1 MAYISQLS
9 KVAKAK
15 TTESLLKVLLY
26 GKAGTGKTTSIL
38 SSCERPVLVIDAEK
52 GSSVYG
58 GAFDFDLF
66 ESLEPVDILNL
77 TEEMLQLATQ
87 NQPLPWKTVVIDSGT
102 VLYALIKQLA
112 LDKFRIENKSPSQM
126 KLQLDEFAYP
136 KELLYRIVNNLKK
149 LPIHLFVTSHEA
161 TNYLPNAIMKPDPAN
176 PTRPDIEKRAEHEF
190 DVIIHLE
197 RKGDKHKATV
207 KKSRLITPDGKQVL
221 PAVMDN
227 IDNMTFAGE
236 LHRYARESK
245 GFDVSVANGP
255 KNVVRTNAKF
265 ESMLD
270 EALQNCTALQWTSQ
284 QIGVVFRDT
293 TGYDHPDQLRAAHNS
308 EALVQTFLDTTRAEL
323 AKVGGGV
330 AEGVEG

>member
-9 KVAKAK
+9 KVGKAK
-15 TTESLLKVLLY
+15 QMKTMLKVLLY

-52 GSSVYG
+52 GSGVYG
-58 GAFDFDLF
+58 GAFEFDLF
-66 ESLEPVDILNL
+66 ESLEPIDILNL
-77 TEEMLQLATQ
+77 TEEMLQLTAQ
-87 NQPLPWKTVVIDSGT
+87 GQPLPWKSVVIDSGT

-112 LDKFRIENKSPSQM
+112 LDKFRVEDKNPNKL
-126 KLQLDEFAYP
+126 KLELDQFAWP
-136 KELLYRIVNNLKK
+136 KELLYRIINNLKK
-149 LPIHLFVTSHEA
+149 LPIHLFVSCHEA
-161 TNYLPNAIMKPDPAN
+161 TNYLPNAIMKPDPAK
-176 PTRPDIEKRAEHEF
+176 PTRADIEKRAEHEF

-197 RKGDKHKATV
+197 KKGDKHKATV
-207 KKSRLITPDGKQVL
+207 EKSRLITPDGKQIL

-245 GFDVSVANGP
+245 GFDVPVANGP

-270 EALQNCTALQWTSQ
+270 EALQNCTALAWTSQ
-284 QIGVVFRDT
+284 QIGTVFRDT
-293 TGYDHPDQLRAAHNS
+293 TGYDHPDQLRADHNS

-323 AKVGGGV
+323 SKGVGV
-330 AEGVEG
+330 VDDGVEG